1 MNSLEEMISVS
12 SSSTTSG
19 SDDATLKKQRIPSE
33 LSVLTCINGYDMYF
47 HDLIFLLQN
56 KAATIMGL

>member
-1 MNSLEEMISVS
+1 MISVS

-19 SDDATLKKQRIPSE
+19 SDDATLKKQQIPSE

-47 HDLIFLLQN
+47 HDLIFLL
-56 KAATIMGL
+56 